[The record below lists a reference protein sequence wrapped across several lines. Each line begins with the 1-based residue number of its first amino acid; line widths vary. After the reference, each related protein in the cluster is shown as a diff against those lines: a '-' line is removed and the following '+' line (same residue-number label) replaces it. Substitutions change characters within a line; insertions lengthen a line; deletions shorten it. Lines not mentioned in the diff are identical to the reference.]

1 MVTAP
6 NAVFVEA
13 PTGDDPTGGAS
24 ASLLVL
30 GMAWKEG
37 VICPR
42 RMKWW
47 VVLVTLSCALCSC
60 RRGGAPELIGTWTTE
75 TTSPNSV
82 HGTSATYDF
91 KSNGTFEMSGYPPI
105 EVKGRWQVVERSPGK
120 LRLKLTDWTC

>member
-1 MVTAP
+1 
-6 NAVFVEA
+6 
-13 PTGDDPTGGAS
+13 
-24 ASLLVL
+24 
-30 GMAWKEG
+30 
-37 VICPR
+37 
-42 RMKWW
+42 MKWW

-120 LRLKLTDWTC
+120 LRLKLTDQEMSIFGRDKTRWSDEDDWGELTDGGRTFTYRGKIFRKSK